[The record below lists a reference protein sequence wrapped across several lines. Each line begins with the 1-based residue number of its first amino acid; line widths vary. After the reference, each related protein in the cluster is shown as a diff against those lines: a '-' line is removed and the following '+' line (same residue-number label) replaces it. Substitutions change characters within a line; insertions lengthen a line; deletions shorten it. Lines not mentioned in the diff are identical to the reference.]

1 MILKRLSN
9 YIETHQYVAESR
21 LLSTF
26 HISREGVAP
35 MLAVLMQRGHIKKIV
50 NTRGDRLSA
59 QIFYS
64 WQKDKMIPLVSVV

>member
-21 LLSTF
+21 LLTTF

-35 MLAVLMQRGHIKKIV
+35 MLAILMKRGHIQKIV
-50 NTRGDRLSA
+50 NSRGDKLSA
-59 QIFYS
+59 QIFYT
-64 WQKDKMIPLVSVV
+64 WQKDKVIPLVTFV